1 MSQTNSNDTCDLYY
15 ALRQTSVQ
23 MSASRCLAFLQN
35 RLHSPNPSVY
45 RRIRIDIDICPSA
58 GPFASCRALS
68 VSHRYCTVR
77 RPSASQKLCAPSPS
91 LDRTFQRLR
100 VSLALP
106 VRAAPGC
113 QNTQNMS
120 NPRRPVGPSSPARD
134 VTAMRD
140 AGGAGCRCEQSPAW
154 RAWPTGCGRIS
165 FFHSG
170 GSQARP
176 RGPQIGVDISP
187 TQ

>member
-1 MSQTNSNDTCDLYY
+1 MRTEYSHLLYRFCVADELNDTCDLYY
-15 ALRQTSVQ
+15 ALRDTSVQ
-23 MSASRCLAFLQN
+23 MSASQCPASLQN
-35 RLHSPNPSVY
+35 RLCSPNPSVY

-91 LDRTFQRLR
+91 LDRTFERLS

-113 QNTQNMS
+113 QKPPEHESSAPT
-120 NPRRPVGPSSPARD
+120 RRAFSPARD

-140 AGGAGCRCEQSPAW
+140 AEGCRMQMRTVAGLACMAH
-154 RAWPTGCGRIS
+154 RC
-165 FFHSG
+165 
-170 GSQARP
+170 
-176 RGPQIGVDISP
+176 VL
-187 TQ
+187 